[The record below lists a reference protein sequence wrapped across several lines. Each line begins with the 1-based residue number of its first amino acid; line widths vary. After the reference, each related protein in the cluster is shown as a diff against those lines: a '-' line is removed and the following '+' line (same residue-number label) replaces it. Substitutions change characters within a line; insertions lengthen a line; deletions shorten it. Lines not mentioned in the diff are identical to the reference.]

1 MGQPYVKEI
10 AINTAYIFIGL
21 LISPVNLKHPCC
33 RSSQIRRPPARDT
46 FWEVISE
53 DYGFRE

>member
-1 MGQPYVKEI
+1 MGQPHVKEI
-10 AINTAYIFIGL
+10 AINIAYIFIGFP
-21 LISPVNLKHPCC
+21 ISPVNLKHSWC

-53 DYGFRE
+53 DCVFRE